1 MQEEQQLYSLK
12 ELQKKVVDKHSPGV
26 MGHARQNV
34 LSLVVTQVMTA
45 IFAILWMLRKK
56 GVDAIEAEI
65 VLLPLIVDALQ
76 SVALSK
82 I

>member
-12 ELQKKVVDKHSPGV
+12 ELQKKVVDKHSSGV

-76 SVALSK
+76 SVALSN